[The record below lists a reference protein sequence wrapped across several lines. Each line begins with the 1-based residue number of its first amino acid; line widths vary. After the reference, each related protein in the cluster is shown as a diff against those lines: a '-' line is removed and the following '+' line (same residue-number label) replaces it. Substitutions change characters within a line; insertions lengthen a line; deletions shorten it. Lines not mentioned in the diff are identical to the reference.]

1 MKLKSLLFL
10 VSLALLLPSLSRATT
25 PVNTEDNPAGLIT
38 MEEMVVDKVLTAQE
52 LKTLAKEE
60 KKQVRMERRI
70 ERVEKFMQSKMGQ
83 KLLGGLD
90 DPVDKWFWFW
100 IIGWGA
106 GIVLTIIASAAL
118 ASGTFGVLWLLA
130 YLAWLAGSVS
140 LIIWLVKKFS

>member
-10 VSLALLLPSLSRATT
+10 VTLALLLPSLSYAT
-25 PVNTEDNPAGLIT
+25 PAVNTEDHQAGIVT
-38 MEEMVVDKVLTAQE
+38 MDEMVADKVLTAQE
-52 LKTLAKEE
+52 LKTLKKEE
-60 KKQVRMERRI
+60 KKQVRMERRM
-70 ERVEKFMQSKMGQ
+70 ERVEKFMNSKLGQ

-90 DPVDKWFWFW
+90 DPVDKFFWFW

-118 ASGTFGVLWLLA
+118 TSGSFGVLWLLA

-140 LIIWLVKKFS
+140 LIVWLVKKFS